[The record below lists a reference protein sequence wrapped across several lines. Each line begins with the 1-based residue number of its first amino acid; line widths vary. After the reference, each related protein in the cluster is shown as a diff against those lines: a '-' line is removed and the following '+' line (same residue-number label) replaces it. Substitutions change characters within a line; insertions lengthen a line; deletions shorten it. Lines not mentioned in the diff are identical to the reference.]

1 MTDSRRTYKTA
12 KRPRQKYASITFRV
26 TEEER
31 EQIRRNAHDAGCRT
45 ESEYLRLV
53 CRLNETVH
61 LSQTRL
67 LAMETDITYCKDWI
81 TTHKD
86 SIETIITAA
95 HPAENILA

>member
-1 MTDSRRTYKTA
+1 MTNTYKTT

-31 EQIRRNAHDAGCRT
+31 EQIRKNAHDAGCRT
-45 ESEYLRLV
+45 ESEYLRLL
-53 CRLNETVH
+53 CQLNETVH

-81 TTHKD
+81 VEHKD
-86 SIETIITAA
+86 SIETIITATN
-95 HPAENILA
+95 PAENILA

>member
-45 ESEYLRLV
+45 ESEYLLQI
-53 CRLNETVH
+53 L
-61 LSQTRL
+61 
-67 LAMETDITYCKDWI
+67 ME
-81 TTHKD
+81 
-86 SIETIITAA
+86 EG
-95 HPAENILA
+95 